1 MNSIFRAFTLLA
13 LVAVPA
19 LAIARPPLIYHRVI
33 KLAAHPGHTVRLVLS
48 QQDVVIH
55 VSSNNSVI
63 VSTDIWADAGSTDA
77 KSKIVTRLAPK
88 ISAQD
93 GNVVIQSPTYNGW
106 GWHFN
111 FSSGPQ
117 ARVTVTM
124 PASMAVNYRL
134 GSGDF
139 RFVNPGANNP
149 IKGYSGSGDVMVK
162 SASTRLA
169 AKTGSG
175 DIFVALR
182 QVNQSARVQ
191 LSAGSGDINFAGIV
205 DSLNFSTGSG
215 DIGISN
221 TSAKQ
226 ALLSSGS
233 GDITAH
239 WQNLTVGTSLNA
251 SSGSGDLVMFFP
263 VDSKLGGTIST
274 GSGEVNTDF
283 AATIHSNRHSYT
295 LAGGNGAILLN
306 TRTGSGDI
314 TLRKGR

>member
-1 MNSIFRAFTLLA
+1 MNRIFRTFPLLA

-19 LAIARPPLIYHRVI
+19 LAIARPPLIYHHVT

-55 VSSNNSVI
+55 VAPDNSVT
-63 VSTDIWADAGSTDA
+63 VSTDIWAHAGSAEA
-77 KSKIVTRLAPK
+77 KVKIVTRLAPK
-88 ISAQD
+88 ISTQD
-93 GNVVIQSPTYNGW
+93 GNVVILSPTHNSW
-106 GWHFN
+106 GWPFN
-111 FSSGPQ
+111 FSGSPQ

-124 PASMAVNYRL
+124 PVTMAVNYRL

-139 RFVNPGANNP
+139 RFVNPGAANL
-149 IKGYSGSGDVMVK
+149 IKGDSGSGDVMVK

-175 DIFVALR
+175 DIFVALH
-182 QVNQSARVQ
+182 QADPSAPVQ
-191 LSAGSGDINFAGIV
+191 LRTGSGDINFSGTV
-205 DSLNFSTGSG
+205 DSLNVSTGSG
-215 DIGISN
+215 DIGISSA
-221 TSAKQ
+221 SAKQ

-239 WQNLTVGTSLNA
+239 WQNLAAGASLKA
-251 SSGSGDLVMFFP
+251 RSGSGDLVMFFP
-263 VDSKLGGTIST
+263 AGSKLGGTIST

-295 LAGGNGAILLN
+295 LA
-306 TRTGSGDI
+306 
-314 TLRKGR
+314 

>member
-33 KLAAHPGHTVRLVLS
+33 KLAAHPGHTVRVVLS

-55 VSSNNSVI
+55 VSSNKSVT
-63 VSTDIWADAGSTDA
+63 VSTDIWADTGSTDA

-88 ISAQD
+88 ISTQD
-93 GNVVIQSPTYNGW
+93 GDVVVQSPTHNSW

-111 FSSGPQ
+111 FSGSPQ
-117 ARVTVTM
+117 AQVTVTM
-124 PASMAVNYRL
+124 PATMAVNYRL

-139 RFVNPGANNP
+139 RFVNPGAANL

-162 SASTRLA
+162 SASARLT
-169 AKTGSG
+169 AKAGSG
-175 DIFVALR
+175 DIFVALD
-182 QVNQSARVQ
+182 QASQPAQVQ
-191 LSAGSGDINFAGIV
+191 LSTGSGDINFTGTT
-205 DSLNFSTGSG
+205 DSLNVSTGSG
-215 DIGISN
+215 DIRLSSA
-221 TSAKQ
+221 SAKQ
-226 ALLSSGS
+226 AVLSTGS
-233 GDITAH
+233 GNITAH
-239 WQNLTVGTSLNA
+239 WQDLAAGTSLKA

-263 VDSKLGGTIST
+263 AGSKLSGGLST

-295 LAGGNGAILLN
+295 LTGGNGAILLN